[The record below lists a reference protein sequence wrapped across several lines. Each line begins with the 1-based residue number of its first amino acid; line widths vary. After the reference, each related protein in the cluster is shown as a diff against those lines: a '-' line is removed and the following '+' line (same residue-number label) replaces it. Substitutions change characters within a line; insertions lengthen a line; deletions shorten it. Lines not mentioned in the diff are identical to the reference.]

1 MSPIEYIA
9 KGIREGNWEIVCEGY
24 ERLTGKALPIPKTVA
39 TIDEAENALRQIA
52 NIASSALNGP
62 MGENCDEKTK
72 PANKKLGRPKV
83 SVNKKKIKKK
93 TTITQNGEDPS
104 IQLDDNNKTVTQKK
118 VGETQLITNDPDPKE
133 VKRNRVR
140 AEKSKKNKLKLNRQP
155 MKTHKVK
162 CNECEKTFESNRP
175 DGEMGQKCQDCLRNK
190 KSKFAK

>member
-9 KGIREGNWEIVCEGY
+9 KGICKGNWETVCEGY
-24 ERLTGKALPIPKTVA
+24 KRLTGKALPFPKTAA

-72 PANKKLGRPKV
+72 PAKKKLGRQNGC
-83 SVNKKKIKKK
+83 VNKKKITKN
-93 TTITQNGEDPS
+93 TTVPQNGEDPS
-104 IQLDDNNKTVTQKK
+104 IRLDDNNKTVTQKK

-133 VKRNRVR
+133 VKRNKVR
-140 AEKSKKNKLKLNRQP
+140 AERAKKNKLKLNRRP

-162 CNECEKTFESNRP
+162 CNECEKTFESNRA

-190 KSKFAK
+190 KNKFAK